1 MVQPRFVRVR
11 DAGSAG
17 LEAWPPLEPQHVAD
31 GTPQQRGL
39 MVHEDVASGL
49 SVGLWEC
56 TAWTG
61 TMGPWSTHEFMI
73 VLEGEVTVEEASGTS
88 TTVRAGESF
97 VIPKGL
103 ICSWKQTGTL
113 RKIFMIFDDASGAP
127 PPATQTALRLD
138 PSAPLQP
145 AGGPDPKL
153 LVGPAPEIGEHIAHR
168 DPTGRWA
175 VGIWGA
181 TPYERQTIP
190 FPRAELMHILEG
202 TVELPRGDGT
212 FETVGPGDTVFI
224 PHGAPIGWKNRG
236 PARKIFCSLL
246 P

>member
-11 DAGSAG
+11 DVGGAG
-17 LEAWPPLEPQHVAD
+17 LEAWPPLEPHHVAS
-31 GTPQQRGL
+31 GTPGQRGL
-39 MVHEDVASGL
+39 MVHEDAALGL

-73 VLEGEVTVEEASGTS
+73 VLEGEVTVEEASGRG
-88 TTVRAGESF
+88 TTFGAGESF
-97 VIPKGL
+97 IIPKGL
-103 ICSWKQTGTL
+103 VCAWKQKGTL

-127 PPATQTALRLD
+127 PPAGLTVLPVDRQAKL
-138 PSAPLQP
+138 AP
-145 AGGPDPKL
+145 AAGPDAKL
-153 LVGPAPEIGEHIAHR
+153 LVGPAPRISEHIPHR
-168 DPTGRWA
+168 DPTGRWT

-181 TPYERQTIP
+181 TPYERRTIP
-190 FPRAELMHILEG
+190 FPRAELFHMLEG

-212 FETVGPGDTVFI
+212 SETVGPGETVFI
-224 PHGAPIGWKNRG
+224 PHGAPIGWKNQG
-236 PARKIFCSLL
+236 PARKIYCSLL